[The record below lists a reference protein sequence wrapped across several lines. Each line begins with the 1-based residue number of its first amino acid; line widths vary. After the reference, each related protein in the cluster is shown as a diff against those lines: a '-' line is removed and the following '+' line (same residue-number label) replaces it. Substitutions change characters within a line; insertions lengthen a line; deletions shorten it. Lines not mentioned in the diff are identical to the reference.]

1 MERHLEQR
9 GNYTVAYYTI
19 SVSEE
24 MKRAALDFAQRII
37 TTDNQYSRLLPASIR
52 RSRDADMQQKVEI
65 QRTYMGKLG
74 ELVFLHFLEEN
85 HKQVRTDGMFDVFAG
100 QANVDSFDFQ
110 TADGRSVDVKTGFC
124 ANHQRLLVN
133 IEQFNNIPKDFYVAV
148 KIDAV
153 DVDPVYKLV
162 DWERISTAKI
172 VGYAEYS
179 YMQAHAGIGNFGEG
193 NARFLFYDRLLGI
206 DRLLSLF

>member
-1 MERHLEQR
+1 MERYLEQR
-9 GNYTVAYYTI
+9 GNYTVAYYTV

-37 TTDNQYSRLLPASIR
+37 TTDNQYSRLLPASVR
-52 RSRDADMQQKVEI
+52 RSRDAGMQQKVEI

-85 HKQVRTDGMFDVFAG
+85 HKAVRTDGMFEVFDG

-124 ANHQRLLVN
+124 SNHQRLLVN
-133 IEQFNNIPKDFYVAV
+133 VEQFNNIPKDFYVAV

-153 DVDPVYKLV
+153 DVDPIYK
-162 DWERISTAKI
+162 
-172 VGYAEYS
+172 
-179 YMQAHAGIGNFGEG
+179 
-193 NARFLFYDRLLGI
+193 
-206 DRLLSLF
+206 